1 MKHVFITGAAG
12 FLGEHI
18 VRAFL
23 DDGWHVLALVHR
35 TIPATIKIHRGQ
47 VTCIHGDIT
56 KTGAIHSDIDRFLA
70 ERGVQLDAIVHC
82 AARASDTGW
91 RSAFRT
97 TNYEAVENLV
107 HMSRAL
113 DCQRFVFISTTDVYG
128 LRDYHGE
135 QEDELTCNPRPRNP
149 YPVYKLRAEQMLQ
162 RELPPEKW
170 SIIRPAQ
177 VWGQGD
183 KTLAPRIVNFL
194 RHAPCIIHFGKWRGT
209 NRWPL
214 AHVSNVATATL
225 LAATA
230 PQAGGKAIN
239 IVDNEHTTIEA
250 FYRILANVYLPDKT
264 FRSITL
270 PFWCGYVYGAII
282 STISNLLNL
291 DHPFTD
297 PSLYA
302 LYSVSHNL
310 DFGNQRM
317 QELFHAYNKPI
328 TICDVGVATLCD
340 DTRHEKTVKV

>member
-12 FLGEHI
+12 FVGEHI
-18 VRAFL
+18 MRTFL

-35 TIPATIKIHRGQ
+35 TIPATIKPHQGQ
-47 VTCIHGDIT
+47 ITYIRGDIRDT
-56 KTGAIHSDIDRFLA
+56 ETFRNQIGKTLAVNGAK
-70 ERGVQLDAIVHC
+70 LDAIVHC

-91 RSAFRT
+91 RSAFRA

-107 HMSRAL
+107 RMSRAL

-135 QEDELTCNPRPRNP
+135 QEEELTCNPRPRNP

-162 RELPPEKW
+162 RALPPEKW

-183 KTLAPRIVNFL
+183 KTLTPRIVNFL

-214 AHVSNVATATL
+214 AHVSTVATATL

-230 PQAGGKAIN
+230 PEAAGRAIN
-239 IVDNEHTTIEA
+239 IVDNEHTTIEQ
-250 FYRILANVYLPDKT
+250 FYRILADVYLPGKT

-270 PFWCGYVYGAII
+270 PFWCGYVYGTII
-282 STISNLLNL
+282 SAISNLLNL

-317 QELFHAYNKPI
+317 QELFRAYNKPI
-328 TICDVGVATLCD
+328 TTRNEAVATLRDNSC
-340 DTRHEKTVKV
+340 HI